1 MASALDFRLQPLD
14 TKAASGFP
22 EAAFALCVSCFL
34 VDVQW
39 GSSWEGDGGG
49 LVEGAE
55 GDFAAA
61 DAECDGNDGSQ
72 EFAMLAGEEPGRR
85 QFIVAVDGH
94 ILDGCF
100 VTDFPDEV
108 VGSSETEPRFQDVTD
123 AISLA
128 LPFQKPSRVLQPKPE
143 PHETFLGVFDFHFD

>member
-1 MASALDFRLQPLD
+1 M
-14 TKAASGFP
+14 
-22 EAAFALCVSCFL
+22 SCFL

-39 GSSWEGDGGG
+39 GSSWEGDGVG

-72 EFAMLAGEEPGRR
+72 EFAMLAGEDPGRR
-85 QFIVAVDGH
+85 QFVVAVDGH
-94 ILDGCF
+94 ILEGSL

-108 VGSSETEPRFQDVTD
+108 VGGSESEPRLQDVPDTI
-123 AISLA
+123 AFVL
-128 LPFQKPSRVLQPKPE
+128 LFEKPPRVLQPKPE